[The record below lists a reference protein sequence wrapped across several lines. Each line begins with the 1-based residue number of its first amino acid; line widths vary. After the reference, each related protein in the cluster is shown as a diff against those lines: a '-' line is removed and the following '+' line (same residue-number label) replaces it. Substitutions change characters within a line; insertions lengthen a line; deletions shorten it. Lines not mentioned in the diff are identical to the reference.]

1 MDKKVLLGR
10 RIREIRK
17 QRKLSQEALAEK
29 AGISAQYVS
38 NIERGKE
45 NPTLDLLFRLAHAL
59 KVSLGEMCDF
69 EAPET
74 NLKKAESLL
83 RELLRTRD
91 PERARLSV
99 RILKAILHEG

>member
-1 MDKKVLLGR
+1 MDKKERLGA

-17 QRKLSQEALAEK
+17 RRKLSQEMLAER

-45 NPTLDLLFRLAHAL
+45 NPTLDLLLRLADAL

-69 EAPET
+69 ETEEMDIKKIRSSIREI
-74 NLKKAESLL
+74 LK
-83 RELLRTRD
+83 TRD
-91 PERARLSV
+91 PESLRVVLKLLMTVV
-99 RILKAILHEG
+99 RQ